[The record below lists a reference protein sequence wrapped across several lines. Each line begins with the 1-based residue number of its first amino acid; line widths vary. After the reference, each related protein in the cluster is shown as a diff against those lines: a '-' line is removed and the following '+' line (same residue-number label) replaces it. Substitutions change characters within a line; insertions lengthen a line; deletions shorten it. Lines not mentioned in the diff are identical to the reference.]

1 MTRGNYLMGKPMVSP
16 TDMEMD
22 RNTDL
27 PIEIRTREKLTVYI
41 AWSVIADT
49 DTRLIEVDG
58 AIKHI
63 PDYEHED
70 VGKDTVIGRM
80 KEMQLMLVGYMQ
92 PKDYVL
98 DAVFAPKNSIV
109 IIDGEKHTKCG
120 VVSENH
126 AIASD
131 NYVIENVVEI
141 DCPTYK
147 ELAEMVLD
155 LEALDYR
162 LNSMTYKYDL
172 MVITLLKK
180 HGLIQLE

>member
-1 MTRGNYLMGKPMVSP
+1 MVGSMDSP
-16 TDMEMD
+16 TEMEK
-22 RNTDL
+22 DL
-27 PIEIRTREKLTVYI
+27 PIEIRTREKL
-41 AWSVIADT
+41 VIYVVWEVVADT
-49 DTRLIEVDG
+49 DTRLIEVNG

-63 PDYEHED
+63 PDYEYED

-80 KEMQLMLVGYMQ
+80 RETELVLLGAVQ

-109 IIDGEKHTKCG
+109 VIDGEKHTRCG
-120 VVSENH
+120 VVTENH
-126 AIASD
+126 AIISD

-141 DCPTYK
+141 DCPLTK
-147 ELAEMVLD
+147 ELMETAIHLK
-155 LEALDYR
+155 ALNYR
-162 LNSMTYKYDL
+162 LNAFTYKYDL

>member
-1 MTRGNYLMGKPMVSP
+1 MDSP
-16 TDMEMD
+16 TEMEK
-22 RNTDL
+22 DL
-27 PIEIRTREKLTVYI
+27 PIEIRTSEKLVIYVVWEVTV
-41 AWSVIADT
+41 DT
-49 DTRLIEVDG
+49 DTKLVEVNG

-63 PDYEHED
+63 PDYEYED
-70 VGKDTVIGRM
+70 TEPKGLMRKM
-80 KEMQLMLVGYMQ
+80 KEAELVLLGAVQ